1 MKRTFFGRYALLII
15 CILCFLG
22 PFALR
27 GARMSMQRMTNRVK
41 DWLPS
46 DFAETADLE
55 WFGKHFMGEQFVIVT
70 WPGCTAEDPRYQKLV
85 DRIQHQIAPPEHHDL
100 GGPADALAAL
110 SRKPFDQ
117 LTPDERL
124 ALDRQ
129 RAGEL
134 ADQLGLS
141 TTGDYFENWGQRGEK
156 WLAGDH
162 DLWYFVTPEGQL
174 YRWAG
179 RSNMLNW
186 MYRTFQKTVLGQTKA
201 EGELVATFG
210 LPPASGQPNA
220 FHENPELL
228 MARLFKSLTTGPDTL
243 NQLSRKD
250 GPLWPRGV
258 DDEIAAKEAH
268 ELALQRLTG
277 GLFGADGKQTCMM
290 LTFSE
295 VGKRDLRRVIGR
307 QLMGRPLG
315 RLRQLAT
322 TECGISEEDLKL
334 GGPPVDNVAID
345 EEGQITLARL
355 IVLSAIVGIGL
366 SLLLVRSI
374 RVTGI
379 LFVIG
384 GVSALNS
391 LAIVW
396 WTGGTVDA
404 IMMSMPSLVYVLGI
418 SGALHLVNYYRETVQ
433 EEGLEGG
440 PGRMV
445 KLGWK
450 AASLCS
456 ISTAL
461 GLISLYTSTLIPI
474 RNFGIYSAIGVMA
487 TCILFF
493 TFLPAALQLWPPR
506 VPDSSKA
513 KVRTEPSR
521 FEQAVEHTFER
532 LGGFIIRR
540 WGLVT
545 LGCFLVIGGC
555 SFGLTR
561 MQTSVHLIKFFDRHA
576 KIIQDYT
583 WLETNLAKLVPMELV
598 VRVRPELIR
607 ATAAADAS
615 AGDAGTSE
623 PDAEGLRRARLQFD
637 FLERMEIAARIQDAV
652 DRQLGERG
660 QGIVGQAM
668 SVPTFAPEL
677 PPPGF
682 PTMRD
687 PTRSVMNR
695 KLEEH
700 RGEYLASDYLR
711 IDRGPPA
718 RGDAPS
724 GAAAPAENPN
734 LGSELWRISLR
745 VGALR
750 DIDYGAFVGEL
761 KRVVEPVL
769 TAYQY
774 REQVLSDLD
783 SRSDGKGFVK
793 ARVAFLGLSDPGEGQ
808 AKAAETAAATD
819 GDAAAPAAA
828 TRPANADELAANLD
842 RKYEGP
848 GAVDQTQ
855 LFAQT
860 LKDLMTC
867 AGVYAKAGCWHNP
880 DKVPTAAG
888 YYLSDAW
895 AKLLGE
901 KFDCVVLVRD
911 NPAYDV
917 EFIKQHARIFIDA
930 RQHGFDPAST
940 AAKTAVER
948 SQPIHVVYT
957 GVVPLVYKAQRSL
970 LESLIQ
976 STFWSFVTIT
986 PLMMFLARNMIAGLV
1001 VMLPNVLPV
1010 AVIFGGMGLLGI
1022 DVDVG
1027 SMMTASI
1034 ALGVAVDD
1042 TIHFLTWYRQD
1053 YEHLGDRNQAI
1064 LAAYRRCAL
1073 PTMQAAAISGL
1084 GLSVFALSTFTP
1096 TQRFGYLMLSIL
1108 VCGVVAELIML
1119 PALLAGP
1126 LGRFCNPRVS
1136 RKGPNKS
1143 PEQAAEERPGAA
1155 PTTSLDAEP
1164 PTQSRFAQPHIT
1176 GDSRPG
1182 RKNSLRRHDH
1192 GHDARGR

>member
-1 MKRTFFGRYALLII
+1 MKRTFFARYALLII
-15 CILCFLG
+15 CIICFLG

-55 WFGKHFMGEQFVIVT
+55 WFGRHFMGEQFVIVT
-70 WPGCTAEDPRYQKLV
+70 WPGCSEEDPRYQKLV
-85 DRIQHQIAPPEHHDL
+85 DRIQHQLAPPEHDEH
-100 GGPADALAAL
+100 GGPAEALAAL
-110 SRKPFDQ
+110 ARRPFEE

-134 ADQLGLS
+134 GDQLGLC
-141 TTGDYFENWGQRGEK
+141 TTGDYHENWGRRGEK
-156 WLAGDH
+156 WLRGDH
-162 DLWYFVTPEGQL
+162 DLWYFITPEGQL

-186 MYRTFQKTVLGQTKA
+186 MYRTFQTTVLGQTEA
-201 EGELVATFG
+201 EGEMVACFG
-210 LPPASGQPNA
+210 LPPAPEQTNE
-220 FHENPELL
+220 FHDNPELL
-228 MARLFKSLTTGPDTL
+228 MARLFKSITTGPDTL
-243 NQLSRKD
+243 KQLSRKD

-258 DDEIAAKEAH
+258 DDEFAAKEAH
-268 ELALQRLTG
+268 QLALDRLTG
-277 GLFGADGKQTCMM
+277 ALFGADGEQTCIM

-355 IVLSAIVGIGL
+355 IVLSAIVGIVL
-366 SLLLVRSI
+366 SLLLVRSV
-374 RVTGI
+374 RVTCI
-379 LFVIG
+379 LFFIG
-384 GVSALNS
+384 GLSALNC

-404 IMMSMPSLVYVLGI
+404 IMMSMPSLVYVLAI
-418 SGALHLVNYYRETVQ
+418 SGALHLVNYYRETVD
-433 EEGLEGG
+433 EEGLAGG
-440 PGRMV
+440 PGRML

-450 AASLCS
+450 AAFLCA
-456 ISTAL
+456 ISTSL

-474 RNFGIYSAIGVMA
+474 RNFGVYSAIGVLA
-487 TCILFF
+487 TCVLFF

-506 VPDSSKA
+506 VPDKA
-513 KVRTEPSR
+513 KAKTRTEPTR
-521 FEQAVEHTFER
+521 FEKGVEHAFER

-545 LGCFLVIGGC
+545 VGCLLVIGGC
-555 SFGLTR
+555 SLGLFH
-561 MQTSVHLIKFFDRHA
+561 MQTSVHLIKFFDRNA
-576 KIIQDYT
+576 KIIRDYT

-607 ATAAADAS
+607 STTPAGESREADGSSEADAAA
-615 AGDAGTSE
+615 
-623 PDAEGLRRARLQFD
+623 LRRERLQLD
-637 FLERMEIAARIQDAV
+637 FLERMEIASRIQDAV
-652 DRQLGERG
+652 ARQLGEQG
-660 QGIVGQAM
+660 QGVVGQAM

-677 PPPGF
+677 PPPGY

-687 PTRSVMNR
+687 PVRSVMNR

-700 RGEYLASDYLR
+700 RGEYLTSDYLR
-711 IDRGPPA
+711 IDRGPDPKA
-718 RGDAPS
+718 GGQGGE
-724 GAAAPAENPN
+724 GAGRKNPN

-769 TAYQY
+769 TAYRF
-774 REQVLSDLD
+774 REHVLSELD
-783 SRSDGKGFVK
+783 AHSDGKGFVK
-793 ARVAFLGLSDPGEGQ
+793 TRVAFLGLSEPAEGRAKPAEADNADEQ
-808 AKAAETAAATD
+808 A
-819 GDAAAPAAA
+819 GAPAAE
-828 TRPANADELAANLD
+828 DLAAELD
-842 RKYEGP
+842 HKYEGP
-848 GAVDQTQ
+848 GTVDQTQ
-855 LFAQT
+855 LFSQT

-867 AGVYAKAGCWHNP
+867 AGVIAKGGCWHNP
-880 DKVPTAAG
+880 DKAPQDDPN
-888 YYLSDAW
+888 YYSSDAW
-895 AKLLGE
+895 ANLLGK

-911 NPAYDV
+911 SPAYDV

-930 RQHGFDPAST
+930 RQHGFDPALPQ
-940 AAKTAVER
+940 AQTAVQR
-948 SQPIHVVYT
+948 SEPIHVVYT

-970 LESLIQ
+970 LDSLIQ
-976 STFWSFVTIT
+976 STLWSFITIT
-986 PLMMFLARNMIAGLV
+986 PLMMFLARNIIAGIV

-1010 AVIFGGMGLLGI
+1010 VVIFGGMGLLGI

-1042 TIHFLTWYRQD
+1042 TIHFLTWYRDD
-1053 YEHLGDRNQAI
+1053 YERLGDRNQAI
-1064 LAAYRRCAL
+1064 IAAYRRCAL
-1073 PTMQAAAISGL
+1073 PTMQAAAISGV

-1096 TQRFGYLMLSIL
+1096 TQRFGYLMLTIL
-1108 VCGVVAELIML
+1108 FAGLVAELIML

-1126 LGRFCNPRVS
+1126 LGRFCNPRQS
-1136 RKGPNKS
+1136 RKAR
-1143 PEQAAEERPGAA
+1143 AAGTPPAEPGSAQTKPA
-1155 PTTSLDAEP
+1155 DAEAP
-1164 PTQSRFAQPHIT
+1164 ADGGFAQPHIT
-1176 GDSRPG
+1176 GDARTARQG
-1182 RKNSLRRHDH
+1182 ALRRRDR
-1192 GHDARGR
+1192 GHDTRGR

>member
-1 MKRTFFGRYALLII
+1 MKRTLFARYALLIV
-15 CILCFLG
+15 CVVCFLG

-46 DFAETADLE
+46 DFAETSELD
-55 WFGKHFMGEQFVIVT
+55 WFGRHFMGEQFVIVT
-70 WPGCTAEDPRYQKLV
+70 WPGCSEDDPRYQKLV
-85 DRIQHQIAPPEHHDL
+85 DRIQHQIAPPEHHETGRPDGVL
-100 GGPADALAAL
+100 PAPA
-110 SRKPFDQ
+110 RKPFEE
-117 LTPDERL
+117 LTPAERL

-134 ADQLGLS
+134 GDQLGLC
-141 TTGDYFENWGQRGEK
+141 TVGDYHENWGRRGEK
-156 WLAGDH
+156 WLRGDH
-162 DLWYFVTPEGQL
+162 DLWYFITPEGQL
-174 YRWAG
+174 FRWTG

-186 MYRTFQKTVLGQTKA
+186 MYRTFQKTVLGQTEA
-201 EGELVATFG
+201 EGDLVATFG
-210 LPPASGQPNA
+210 LPPAPEQPNE
-220 FHENPELL
+220 FHANPEIL
-228 MARLFKSLTTGPDTL
+228 MARLFKSITTGPDTL
-243 NQLSRKD
+243 KQLSRKD

-258 DDEIAAKEAH
+258 DDEFAAGEAH
-268 ELALQRLTG
+268 QLALERLTG
-277 GLFGADGKQTCMM
+277 ALFGKDGKQTCMM
-290 LTFSE
+290 LTFSDA
-295 VGKRDLRRVIGR
+295 GKRDLRRVIGR

-322 TECGISEEDLKL
+322 TECGVSEEDLKL

-366 SLLLVRSI
+366 SLLLVRSV
-374 RVTGI
+374 RVTCI
-379 LFVIG
+379 LFFIG
-384 GVSALNS
+384 GLSALNC

-404 IMMSMPSLVYVLGI
+404 IMMSMPSLVYVLAI

-433 EEGLEGG
+433 EEGLVGG
-440 PGRMV
+440 PGRML

-450 AASLCS
+450 AALLCS
-456 ISTAL
+456 ISTSL
-461 GLISLYTSTLIPI
+461 GLISLYTSSLVPI
-474 RNFGIYSAIGVMA
+474 RNFGIYSSIGVMA

-506 VPDSSKA
+506 VADNAKA
-513 KVRTEPSR
+513 KARTEPTR
-521 FEQAVEHTFER
+521 FEKGVEHAFER

-545 LGCFLVIGGC
+545 LGCLLVIGGC
-555 SFGLTR
+555 SLGLFR

-607 ATAAADAS
+607 STKP
-615 AGDAGTSE
+615 AGESKEVDESSE
-623 PDAEGLRRARLQFD
+623 AEALRRGRLQLD
-637 FLERMEIAARIQDAV
+637 FLERMEIASRIQNAV
-652 DRQLGERG
+652 ARQLGEQG

-677 PPPGF
+677 PPPGY

-687 PTRSVMNR
+687 PVRSVMNR

-700 RGEYLASDYLR
+700 RAEYLTTDYLR
-711 IDRGPPA
+711 IDRGSDPKAGGEDQDGGQP
-718 RGDAPS
+718 
-724 GAAAPAENPN
+724 ENPN
-734 LGSELWRISLR
+734 IGSELWRISLR

-761 KRVVEPVL
+761 KRVVEPVM
-769 TAYQY
+769 TAY
-774 REQVLSDLD
+774 RFRARVLGELD
-783 SRSDGKGFVK
+783 ARSDGKGFVK
-793 ARVAFLGLSDPGEGQ
+793 TRVAFLGLSDPAEGPANPAQ
-808 AKAAETAAATD
+808 ADNADNRAGTPAVAGGQPTVHDLAAE
-819 GDAAAPAAA
+819 
-828 TRPANADELAANLD
+828 LD
-842 RKYEGP
+842 RKYQGP
-848 GAVDQTQ
+848 GPIDQTQ
-855 LFAQT
+855 LFSQT

-867 AGVYAKAGCWHNP
+867 AGVHAKAGSWHNP
-880 DKVPTAAG
+880 DKVLTEPG
-888 YYLSDAW
+888 FYSSDAW
-895 AKLLGE
+895 AKLLRE
-901 KFDCVVLVRD
+901 KFDCVVMVRD

-917 EFIKQHARIFIDA
+917 EFIQQHARIFVDA
-930 RQHGFDPAST
+930 RQHQFHPSSPQAET
-940 AAKTAVER
+940 AAQR
-948 SQPIHVVYT
+948 SDPIHVVYT

-970 LESLIQ
+970 LDSLIQ
-976 STFWSFVTIT
+976 STFWSFITIT
-986 PLMMFLARNMIAGLV
+986 PLMMFLARNVIAGIV

-1010 AVIFGGMGLLGI
+1010 VVIFGSMGLLNI

-1053 YEHLGDRNQAI
+1053 FERLGDRKQAI

-1096 TQRFGYLMLSIL
+1096 TQRFGYLMLTIL
-1108 VCGVVAELIML
+1108 LAGLVAELIML

-1126 LGRFCNPRVS
+1126 LGRFCSPRKWRKVS
-1136 RKGPNKS
+1136 GTPDGV
-1143 PEQAAEERPGAA
+1143 PAAEQSP
-1155 PTTSLDAEP
+1155 SDAKP
-1164 PTQSRFAQPHIT
+1164 ADADRSDSSRFVQPHLT
-1176 GDSRPG
+1176 ADARPSREDA
-1182 RKNSLRRHDH
+1182 LRRRDR
-1192 GHDARGR
+1192 GHDIRGR